1 MSLKPRASRF
11 ETSERRKQGIILVGL
26 SQRDFVLPQ
35 RVQQRSL
42 LGTGAYGVVYEGQL
56 NVDGLNEKVIAE
68 GVHGINAQT
77 GS

>member
-1 MSLKPRASRF
+1 MSLTPRASRF
-11 ETSERRKQGIILVGL
+11 EPSERRKQGIIVVGL

-35 RVQQRSL
+35 RIQQRSL

-56 NVDGLNEKVIAE
+56 YVDGLNKKVIAG
-68 GVHGINAQT
+68 GVHGMNAQT